1 VYFHGPAY
9 QVVQRAWWDG
19 HRIVG
24 LMANN
29 LRENH
34 HPSTRPMLVAPR
46 VVELCFQTAG
56 LWDLGVQG
64 RLGLPQHIDQLR
76 ILRSPELAE
85 GRLYAVVT
93 RNQGWFEAEV
103 LDEKG
108 NRYLQLIGYRTVTL
122 PGVVDAEALKALQAT
137 MMLEAAVA

>member
-1 VYFHGPAY
+1 M
-9 QVVQRAWWDG
+9 
-19 HRIVG
+19 I
-24 LMANN
+24 
-29 LRENH
+29 
-34 HPSTRPMLVAPR
+34 
-46 VVELCFQTAG
+46 ELCLQTAG

-64 RLGLPQHIDQLR
+64 RMGLPQHIEELK

-93 RNQGWFEAEV
+93 PNNGSFDAEV

-108 NRYLQLIGYRTVTL
+108 NRYVQLTGYRTVTL
-122 PGVVDAEALKALQAT
+122 PGGVDAEALKALQAA